1 MTLKSHT
8 ENVTTP
14 VLIPAHGVELRG
26 DLAMPE
32 HAKGLIIF
40 AHGSGSSR
48 LSPRNQFVA
57 RSLYDAGL
65 ATLLIDLLAPEEE
78 QIDRVSGRLRF
89 NIDFLAERLVD
100 IIDWL
105 IVNKDTEGLKL
116 GLFGAS
122 TGAAAAI
129 VAAVRRDKF
138 VSAVVSRGRRPD
150 WRGGRFSSWKH
161 PHYSLLAGQ
170 IMKSWH

>member
-65 ATLLIDLLAPEEE
+65 ATLLIRFACTGREAN
-78 QIDRVSGRLRF
+78 RSGQ
-89 NIDFLAERLVD
+89 
-100 IIDWL
+100 W
-105 IVNKDTEGLKL
+105 
-116 GLFGAS
+116 
-122 TGAAAAI
+122 
-129 VAAVRRDKF
+129 
-138 VSAVVSRGRRPD
+138 
-150 WRGGRFSSWKH
+150 SS
-161 PHYSLLAGQ
+161 SL
-170 IMKSWH
+170 